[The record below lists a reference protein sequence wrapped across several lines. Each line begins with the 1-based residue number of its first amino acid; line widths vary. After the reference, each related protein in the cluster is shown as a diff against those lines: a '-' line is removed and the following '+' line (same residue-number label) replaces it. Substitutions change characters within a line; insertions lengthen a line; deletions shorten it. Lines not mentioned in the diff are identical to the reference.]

1 MTDAVRPVDAATLK
15 HWLERGDAVL
25 VDIREPDEYA
35 REHVLGA
42 RHVPL
47 SGFDPGDFA
56 GDHDKIGVFHCASGR
71 RTAAA
76 ADHLKAAGFR
86 EVYCLQ
92 GGLLAWKAAGLPTHV
107 NRRAPLSIL
116 RQVQLV
122 AGLIA
127 LIGAILAVSVSPWF
141 ILLSGVIGG
150 GLMFAGASGYCPLAN
165 LLEMM
170 PWNRRLMRLAA

>member
-15 HWLERGDAVL
+15 RWLERGDAVL
-25 VDIREPDEYA
+25 VDIREPNEYA

-56 GDHDKIGVFHCASGR
+56 DDHDKIGVFHCASGR
-71 RTAAA
+71 RTTAAA
-76 ADHLKAAGFR
+76 GQLKAAGFR

-122 AGLIA
+122 AGLMA
-127 LIGAILAVSVSPWF
+127 LIGAILAISVSPWF

-150 GLMFAGASGYCPLAN
+150 GLMFAGASGYCPLAS
-165 LLEMM
+165 LLETM